1 MAGGYE
7 CERDG
12 CTRAVNWL
20 LTRISPAG
28 TISSCDDDAA
38 PFMIGLLATE
48 LGVDGGRLYDAIKR
62 FVDKEAKAAAKAA
75 ADAYDAAAHESEV
88 DESEADHEPA
98 GVSEA
103 VAANAALT
111 ARLAQLGGGDD
122 E

>member
-62 FVDKEAKAAAKAA
+62 FVDKEATKAAKVA
-75 ADAYDAAAHESEV
+75 ADAYDAAQAAEQQARTSDEV
-88 DESEADHEPA
+88 TIRPTTGVDRHDPEDDED
-98 GVSEA
+98 
-103 VAANAALT
+103 
-111 ARLAQLGGGDD
+111 RLAVDRRAD
-122 E
+122 A